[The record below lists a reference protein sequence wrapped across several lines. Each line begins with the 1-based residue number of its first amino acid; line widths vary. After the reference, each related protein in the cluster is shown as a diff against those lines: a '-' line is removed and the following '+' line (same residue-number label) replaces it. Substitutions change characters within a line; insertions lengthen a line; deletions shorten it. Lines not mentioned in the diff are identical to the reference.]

1 MEEHVGHL
9 KYVLN
14 KFWKNQLFANRANIE
29 FSQEEMNFLRHIL
42 S

>member
-14 KFWKNQLFANRANIE
+14 KFRENQFFANRANIE
-29 FSQEEMNFLRHIL
+29 FS
-42 S
+42 